1 MLWAERGENLIFF
14 LFNEKVRFWF
24 LFGGGR
30 SGHRVNKFSQHGQVK
45 ELV

>member
-1 MLWAERGENLIFF
+1 MLWAEGGENLIFF

-24 LFGGGR
+24 FGGGR